1 MVFTGGWRVFVGAL
15 VLSASVV
22 APATAS
28 AEPDPVACRSW
39 DVVELPVPPAV
50 WFGGVA
56 AAAGSY
62 AVGNGSFSSTD
73 GSTVLL
79 WKDGQQVKQLG
90 FFRSTVAAVDVSSS
104 GVVLLSSSFSQA
116 ASRWHDDG
124 SQGGVY
130 QALQGLPGEYRVQ
143 ATALNERG
151 DALGTSNGKP
161 VVWPAGSSVPQ
172 RVPGTDESWTLSGLA
187 DDGSVLASNS
197 TGRYWIGASGA
208 IPLGATAEVRAVN
221 GSYAVG
227 TLDAG
232 TEDAKVVRWNT
243 SGEITATY
251 RYFVS
256 PVAVN
261 THGHVLSNSPWG
273 LSVWFDAERA
283 ADVNSSPGPYY
294 VSLTDDGDVYGTVGD
309 ETYHTPIMYDCV
321 GGGRR
326 S

>member
-50 WFGGVA
+50 QFGGVA

-62 AVGNGSFSSTD
+62 AVGNGSFSSTY

-79 WKDGQQVKQLG
+79 WKDGQQVKQLS

-124 SQGGVY
+124 SQDGVY
-130 QALQGLPGEYRVQ
+130 QALQGLPGEYQVQ

-161 VVWPAGSSVPQ
+161 VVWPAGPRCRNGCRARTRPGRC
-172 RVPGTDESWTLSGLA
+172 RVSRTTGRCSRRTPAAGT
-187 DDGSVLASNS
+187 GSVRLVRSRLAP
-197 TGRYWIGASGA
+197 
-208 IPLGATAEVRAVN
+208 PLR
-221 GSYAVG
+221 
-227 TLDAG
+227 
-232 TEDAKVVRWNT
+232 
-243 SGEITATY
+243 
-251 RYFVS
+251 
-256 PVAVN
+256 
-261 THGHVLSNSPWG
+261 
-273 LSVWFDAERA
+273 
-283 ADVNSSPGPYY
+283 
-294 VSLTDDGDVYGTVGD
+294 
-309 ETYHTPIMYDCV
+309 
-321 GGGRR
+321 
-326 S
+326 